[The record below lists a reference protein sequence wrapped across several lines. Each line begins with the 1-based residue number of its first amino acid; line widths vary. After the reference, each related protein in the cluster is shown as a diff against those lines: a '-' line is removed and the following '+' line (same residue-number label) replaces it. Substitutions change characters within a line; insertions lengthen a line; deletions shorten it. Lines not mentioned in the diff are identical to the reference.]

1 MQKDMIFFTADE
13 NYDGIKFTSTSA
25 NTVANWAKEYY
36 QTLEIALEKMK
47 FYSKS
52 VNLIGQAESSIIFNG
67 MDNEELL
74 EIPKAIK
81 QIAECKS
88 LIAWLREAIKARES
102 LNKEVL
108 RLTISDYCKYK
119 GIEEPKVPNDSDYSV
134 LTEDDYWAS
143 KSIKERN
150 AYYELETKA
159 AVLGKYIH
167 NEGVFSKARE
177 DMKEKANEPH
187 TIIGSG
193 RDATIYNYSVT
204 VAPSEVD
211 SLFFEMQ
218 QKHREYQ
225 ASLNALKF
233 ECQKAI
239 EISEMQANT
248 AYSKAMNNYR
258 TVIGVIQADTIKWKK
273 ERQTELGKL
282 KIILPDSLKDIYEK
296 IASLGKKK

>member
-119 GIEEPKVPNDSDYSV
+119 GIEEPKVPNDSDYPV

-150 AYYELETKA
+150 AYYELETKV

-233 ECQKAI
+233 ECQKTI
-239 EISEMQANT
+239 ETSEMQANT
-248 AYSKAMNNYR
+248 AYSEAMNDYR
-258 TVIGVIQADTIKWKK
+258 TVIGIIQADTIKWKK

>member
-119 GIEEPKVPNDSDYSV
+119 GIEEPKVPNDSDYPV

-239 EISEMQANT
+239 ETSEMQANT
-248 AYSKAMNNYR
+248 AYSEAMNNYR

>member
-1 MQKDMIFFTADE
+1 MIFFTADE

-108 RLTISDYCKYK
+108 SLTISDYCKYK